1 MCRQLSPGESNNRQ
15 RHMTMMMMS
24 VNEGGDSVG
33 IDGLYVDLSPG
44 EDDDGAPRHSSHF
57 AVASRSLSR
66 SASM

>member
-1 MCRQLSPGESNNRQ
+1 
-15 RHMTMMMMS
+15 MMMMS